1 MSWYFLAQS
10 DIQSNVSIERSIDR
24 SNDAVLAMLAEVE
37 KYDPGSR
44 AAAAIVR
51 VRVHH
56 TNTGY
61 LLHNAAGDT
70 RGLTRCCCSRYL
82 QALDEEVLDVYL
94 DISPLEMKAAMI
106 ESKVKEA
113 IKNHTPKRDELAY
126 YT

>member
-1 MSWYFLAQS
+1 MN
-10 DIQSNVSIERSIDR
+10 DRSIDR
-24 SNDAVLAMLAEVE
+24 MMQCLRCLPRSKSTILEAVLQLRSFAYVCIT
-37 KYDPGSR
+37 R
-44 AAAAIVR
+44 ALVTCYTTR
-51 VRVHH
+51 PETLVHSH
-56 TNTGY
+56 VAY
-61 LLHNAAGDT
+61 
-70 RGLTRCCCSRYL
+70 CCCSRYL